1 MGTGSRRILAAL
13 LTLGALFAVAP
24 VAQADWVG
32 AWGASMQPYPYGVR
46 PDDPVDYLT
55 AQSGRPADQTLRIVT
70 TPTISGPSVRIR
82 LTNAFGENALRIG
95 AATVAR
101 RSGREGGV
109 DGATITPVTFNGARG
124 VDIAP
129 GATLTSD
136 PAPLAAV
143 AGDDLAVSLWV
154 AGTAPK
160 PSWHPLALVTNFIS
174 SPGAGNLTGVADSA
188 AFSRHLHTV
197 LFLTGLEV
205 DAPPAAS
212 TLVALG
218 DSITDGDGS
227 TPDGHDRWIDRFAR
241 RLGALRDRPPTAV
254 VNAGISGNTA
264 GPAYCTGSAVPACA
278 PPVSERLDRDVLG
291 VAGARSVLLLA
302 GSNDI
307 ASGGSRD
314 VVIDALR
321 GIAARI
327 RAAGMRV
334 IGATIIP
341 RDAPPWYSP
350 SMDKVRNAVNGWIR
364 SKGGGVFD
372 GVVDFDAVMRA
383 GPGIDSL
390 ARDKTDDDVHPN
402 RRGHE
407 AMAAAI
413 DPDLFGSARP
423 AVAGDASVRATRH
436 RAVVAHM
443 RCAPWA
449 WAPCTGTA
457 TVTSKGR
464 TLGSAAYRAAP
475 GAVGRVRVPV
485 AGLKRRTRYVTV
497 RLDGDATGQVSV
509 LARVTR

>member
-1 MGTGSRRILAAL
+1 MA
-13 LTLGALFAVAP
+13 LGALLAIAP
-24 VAQADWVG
+24 AAQADWVG
-32 AWGASMQPYPYGVR
+32 AWGASMQPYPYGAR
-46 PDDPVDYLT
+46 PDDPIDYLT
-55 AQSGRPADQTLRIVT
+55 AQSGRPTDQTLRIVA
-70 TPTISGPSVRIR
+70 TPTIAGPSVRLR
-82 LTNAFGENALRIG
+82 LTNAFGDGPLHIG

-101 RSGREGGV
+101 RSGRDGGV
-109 DGATITPVTFNGARG
+109 AAGTITPVTFGGGRG
-124 VDIAP
+124 IDVAP
-129 GATLTSD
+129 GATVTSD
-136 PAPLAAV
+136 AAPLAAI
-143 AGDDLAVSLWV
+143 AGDDLAVSLWI

-160 PSWHPLALVTNFIS
+160 PSWHPLALVTNYIS
-174 SPGAGNLTGVADSA
+174 SPGAGDLTGVADSA
-188 AFSRHLHTV
+188 AFARHLHTV

-205 DAPPAAS
+205 DASPGAS
-212 TLVALG
+212 SLVALG

-227 TPDGHDRWIDRFAR
+227 TPDGHDRWIDRFAH

-264 GPAYCTGSAVPACA
+264 GPAYCTGSALPACA
-278 PPVSERLDRDVLG
+278 PPVSERLDRDVFG
-291 VAGARSVLLLA
+291 VPGARSVLLLA

-307 ASGGSRD
+307 ASGASRD
-314 VVIDALR
+314 VVVDELR
-321 GIAARI
+321 GIAGRI
-327 RAAGMRV
+327 RAAGIRV

-402 RRGHE
+402 RKGHE
-407 AMAAAI
+407 AMGAAI
-413 DPDLFGSARP
+413 DPDLFGSAQP
-423 AVAGDASVRATRH
+423 AVAGEAKVRATRH

-443 RCAPWA
+443 RCAAWA
-449 WAPCTGTA
+449 WAPCAGTA
-457 TVTSKGR
+457 TVTSKGK
-464 TLGSAAYRAAP
+464 TLGSAAYRAQP

-485 AGLKRRTRYVTV
+485 RGLRRRTKYVTV
-497 RLDGDATGQVSV
+497 RLDGDATGQVSA